1 MTGSLEVE
9 LEGGEIY
16 LVAYQGDKTLAKFHL
31 QPGLADDLLLRLRRA
46 IRMAEGFHKT
56 EQLN

>member
-16 LVAYQGDKTLAKFHL
+16 LVAYQGEKALCKFHMNSN
-31 QPGLADDLLLRLRRA
+31 LADDLVMRLRRA

-56 EQLN
+56 EVLN